1 MLRITHRQRLLAWGT
16 VLIGGTALAITAM
29 VIARPMVVAGD
40 SMAPTIEK
48 GDVVVMVET
57 PVEEIRP
64 GDVVARDDGPAT
76 LVHRVEDVARPG
88 QGQAL
93 ALSTAGDANETAD
106 PTPFLVEG
114 TVGRVVATL
123 PAVGRPALAVRDA
136 PLRLGLVVIPAAL
149 LFFGR
154 TRRPA
159 PMGA

>member
-40 SMAPTIEK
+40 SMAPTIGK

-57 PVEEIRP
+57 PVDEIRP

-76 LVHRVEDVARPG
+76 VVHRVEDVG
-88 QGQAL
+88 QQGQTL

-114 TVGRVVATL
+114 TVRRVVATL
-123 PAVGRPALAVRDA
+123 PVVGRPALAVRDA
-136 PLRLGLVVIPAAL
+136 PLRLGLVVIPAVL

-159 PMGA
+159 PMGV